1 MKNVILSIAITAFYL
16 SLPLEVFAKDDDPLF
31 IGGFQR
37 AEHNS
42 YTYAGLITPILGG
55 KLGEGWFNRTI
66 ASWLTYEY
74 DTSYNGQPTQLKA
87 KAPGI
92 ETGFGYAWAG
102 KSYGVNISASVG
114 YRDFRLSPNVA
125 GEEPEGKVLVFSP
138 QLQARYDITEH
149 IETDL
154 IASHAFAKKNAETSF
169 ARLRLGYKPR
179 WDWKFGIEGI
189 YQEGEN
195 FRVKQQGLY
204 VVTYLKNGW
213 GVEASGG
220 NAESRDNSSS
230 AYIGFG
236 VSKQF

>member
-1 MKNVILSIAITAFYL
+1 MKHTSSLMTMAVLFGL
-16 SLPLEVFAKDDDPLF
+16 SLNASAKDDDPLF

-37 AEHNS
+37 ADHNS
-42 YTYAGLITPILGG
+42 YTFAGVITPILGG

-74 DTSYNGQPTQLKA
+74 DASYNGQPTTLKA

-92 ETGFGYAWAG
+92 ETGFGYAWQG
-102 KSYGVNISASVG
+102 KSYGINLSASVG
-114 YRDFRLSPNVA
+114 YRDFRLSPNIPD
-125 GEEPEGKVLVFSP
+125 EEPEGKVLVFSP

-169 ARLRLGYKPR
+169 GRLRLGYKPR
-179 WDWKFGIEGI
+179 WDWKFGLEGV

-195 FRVKQQGLY
+195 FRVKQNGLY
-204 VVTYLKNGW
+204 LVHYLSSGW
-213 GVEASGG
+213 GVEVSGG
-220 NAESRDNSSS
+220 KAESRDNSSS
-230 AYIGFG
+230 AYFG
-236 VSKQF
+236 LGISKQF